1 MTADDVIGLVFA
13 VALIGYLLVALIF
26 PEKLG

>member
-1 MTADDVIGLVFA
+1 MVVDDVLGLVFA
-13 VALIGYLLVALIF
+13 VAVIGYLLVALIF